1 MPSKICIPTADVGV
15 LEGKATYKGPAA
27 GKYATKTITAGAL
40 SDAEA
45 GHFTAAATLTANFD
59 AEAVTGDGD
68 TIGNISGMVTDFE
81 LSGEVNS
88 SAWKLTLGTAPLSS
102 SVATF
107 SGKTDV
113 DFGGGKETGI
123 GDWQGSFY
131 NDTVTGADATD
142 DAPGT
147 VAGTFSAV
155 TGGASLLGG
164 FGATKQ

>member
-1 MPSKICIPTADVGV
+1 
-15 LEGKATYKGPAA
+15 
-27 GKYATKTITAGAL
+27 
-40 SDAEA
+40 
-45 GHFTAAATLTANFD
+45 
-59 AEAVTGDGD
+59 
-68 TIGNISGMVTDFE
+68 MVTDFE

-102 SVATF
+102 SEATF
-107 SGKTDV
+107 SGMTDV

-123 GDWQGSFY
+123 GYWQGSFY
-131 NDTVTGADATD
+131 NDTDTDADAMD